1 MIFIK
6 LTNEKHRI
14 FSSFRSVYK
23 DYHINDSIETEI
35 KNPYSNDQFE
45 HLLYQKNWIDT
56 VQWHLEDIIRD
67 PEIEPIEALKIKR
80 VIDASNQ
87 KRTDLVEFIDGYFL
101 NKYKDVK
108 PNEKATLNSE
118 TIAWALDRL
127 SILALKIFH
136 MFEEV
141 NRESA
146 EQSHKVSC
154 QKKLDVLNEQ
164 KLDLSKAIDQLI
176 DDIEK
181 GNKYMKI
188 YKQMKMYNDEELN
201 PVLYK
206 AKK

>member
-1 MIFIK
+1 MKSLYFFKIFD
-6 LTNEKHRI
+6 
-14 FSSFRSVYK
+14 RSIN
-23 DYHINDSIETEI
+23 DYHVKDSIETEI
-35 KNPYSNDQFE
+35 KNPYSKDQFE

-67 PEIEPIEALKIKR
+67 PEIEPAEALKIKR

-101 NKYKDVK
+101 NKFKDIE
-108 PNEKATLNSE
+108 PNKNATLNSE

-136 MFEEV
+136 MSEEA
-141 NRESA
+141 NRENA
-146 EQSHKVSC
+146 EQSHKTSC
-154 QKKLDVLNEQ
+154 QNKLDVLNEQ
-164 KLDLSKAIDQLI
+164 KIDLSTAIDQLI
-176 DDIEK
+176 QDIEK

>member
-1 MIFIK
+1 MKSLYFFKIFD
-6 LTNEKHRI
+6 
-14 FSSFRSVYK
+14 RSIN
-23 DYHINDSIETEI
+23 DYHVKDSIETQI
-35 KNPYSNDQFE
+35 KNPYPKNQFE

-67 PEIEPIEALKIKR
+67 PEIEPAEALKIKR

-101 NKYKDVK
+101 NKFKDIE
-108 PNEKATLNSE
+108 PNENATLNSE

-136 MFEEV
+136 MSEEA
-141 NRESA
+141 NRENA
-146 EQSHKVSC
+146 EESHKTSC
-154 QKKLDVLNEQ
+154 QNKLDVLNEQ
-164 KLDLSKAIDQLI
+164 KIDLSTAIDQLI
-176 DDIEK
+176 QDIEK

>member
-1 MIFIK
+1 MKSLYFFKIFDQSI
-6 LTNEKHRI
+6 N
-14 FSSFRSVYK
+14 
-23 DYHINDSIETEI
+23 DYHVKDSIETEI
-35 KNPYSNDQFE
+35 KNPYSKDQFE

-67 PEIEPIEALKIKR
+67 PEIEPAEALKIKR

-101 NKYKDVK
+101 NKFKDIE
-108 PNEKATLNSE
+108 PNKNATLNSE

-136 MFEEV
+136 MSEEA
-141 NRESA
+141 NRENA
-146 EQSHKVSC
+146 EESHKTSC
-154 QKKLDVLNEQ
+154 QNKLDVLNEQ
-164 KLDLSKAIDQLI
+164 KIDLSTAIDQLI
-176 DDIEK
+176 EDIEK

>member
-1 MIFIK
+1 MKSLYFFKIFD
-6 LTNEKHRI
+6 
-14 FSSFRSVYK
+14 RSIN
-23 DYHINDSIETEI
+23 DYHVKDSIETEI
-35 KNPYSNDQFE
+35 KNPYSKNQFE

-67 PEIEPIEALKIKR
+67 PEIEPAEALKIKR

-101 NKYKDVK
+101 NKFKDIE
-108 PNEKATLNSE
+108 PNKNATLNSE

-136 MFEEV
+136 MSEEA
-141 NRESA
+141 NRENA
-146 EQSHKVSC
+146 EESHKTSC
-154 QKKLDVLNEQ
+154 QNKLDVLNEQ
-164 KLDLSKAIDQLI
+164 KIDLSTAIDQLI
-176 DDIEK
+176 EDIEK

>member
-1 MIFIK
+1 MKSLYFFKIFDQSI
-6 LTNEKHRI
+6 N
-14 FSSFRSVYK
+14 
-23 DYHINDSIETEI
+23 DYHVKDSIETQI
-35 KNPYSNDQFE
+35 KNPYPKDQFE

-67 PEIEPIEALKIKR
+67 PEIEPAEALRIKR

-101 NKYKDVK
+101 NKFKDIE
-108 PNEKATLNSE
+108 PNENATLNSE

-136 MFEEV
+136 MSEEA
-141 NRESA
+141 NRENA
-146 EQSHKVSC
+146 EQSHKTSC
-154 QKKLDVLNEQ
+154 QNKLDVLNEQ
-164 KLDLSKAIDQLI
+164 KIDLSTAIDQLI
-176 DDIEK
+176 QDIEK
-181 GNKYMKI
+181 GNKYIKI

>member
-1 MIFIK
+1 MKSLYFFKIFD
-6 LTNEKHRI
+6 
-14 FSSFRSVYK
+14 RSIN
-23 DYHINDSIETEI
+23 DYHVKDSIETEI
-35 KNPYSNDQFE
+35 KNPYSKDQFE

-67 PEIEPIEALKIKR
+67 PEIEPAEALKIKR

-101 NKYKDVK
+101 NKFKDIE
-108 PNEKATLNSE
+108 PNKNATLNSE

-136 MFEEV
+136 MSEEA
-141 NRESA
+141 NRENA
-146 EQSHKVSC
+146 EQSHKTSC
-154 QKKLDVLNEQ
+154 QNKLDVLNEQ
-164 KLDLSKAIDQLI
+164 KIDLSTAIDQLI
-176 DDIEK
+176 EDIEK

>member
-1 MIFIK
+1 MKSAEFFQVFNQSI
-6 LTNEKHRI
+6 
-14 FSSFRSVYK
+14 K

-56 VQWHLEDIIRD
+56 VQWHLEDVIRD
-67 PEIEPIEALKIKR
+67 PEIEPIKALKIKR

-146 EQSHKVSC
+146 EHSHKVSC

>member
-1 MIFIK
+1 MKSLDFFKIFDQSI
-6 LTNEKHRI
+6 N
-14 FSSFRSVYK
+14 
-23 DYHINDSIETEI
+23 DYHVQDSIETKI
-35 KNPYSNDQFE
+35 KNPYHKDQFE

-67 PEIEPIEALKIKR
+67 PEIEPAEALKIKR

-101 NKYKDVK
+101 NKYKDIK
-108 PNEKATLNSE
+108 PNENATLNSE

-136 MFEEV
+136 MSEESS
-141 NRESA
+141 RENA
-146 EQSHKVSC
+146 EQSHKTSC
-154 QKKLDVLNEQ
+154 QNKLDILNEQ
-164 KLDLSKAIDQLI
+164 KIDLSTAIDQLI
-176 DDIEK
+176 EDIEK

>member
-1 MIFIK
+1 MKSLDFFKIFDQSI
-6 LTNEKHRI
+6 N
-14 FSSFRSVYK
+14 
-23 DYHINDSIETEI
+23 DYHVQDSIETQI
-35 KNPYSNDQFE
+35 KNPYPKDQFE

-67 PEIEPIEALKIKR
+67 PEIEPAEALKIKR

-101 NKYKDVK
+101 NKFKDIE
-108 PNEKATLNSE
+108 PNENATLNSE

-136 MFEEV
+136 MSEEA
-141 NRESA
+141 NRENA
-146 EQSHKVSC
+146 EQSHKTSC
-154 QKKLDVLNEQ
+154 QNKLNVLNEQ
-164 KLDLSKAIDQLI
+164 KIDLSTAIDQLI
-176 DDIEK
+176 QDIEK

>member
-1 MIFIK
+1 MKSLYFFKIFDQSI
-6 LTNEKHRI
+6 N
-14 FSSFRSVYK
+14 
-23 DYHINDSIETEI
+23 DYHVKDSIETQI
-35 KNPYSNDQFE
+35 KNPYPKDQFE

-67 PEIEPIEALKIKR
+67 PEIEPAEALKIKR

-101 NKYKDVK
+101 NKFKDIE
-108 PNEKATLNSE
+108 PNENATLNSE

-136 MFEEV
+136 MSEEA
-141 NRESA
+141 NRENA
-146 EQSHKVSC
+146 EESHKTSC
-154 QKKLDVLNEQ
+154 QNKLDVLNEQ
-164 KLDLSKAIDQLI
+164 KIDLSTAIDQLVQ
-176 DDIEK
+176 DIEK

>member
-1 MIFIK
+1 MKSLDFFKVFDQSI
-6 LTNEKHRI
+6 N
-14 FSSFRSVYK
+14 
-23 DYHINDSIETEI
+23 DYHVKDSIETQI
-35 KNPYSNDQFE
+35 KNPHPKDQFE

-67 PEIEPIEALKIKR
+67 PEIEPAEALKIKR

-101 NKYKDVK
+101 NKFKDIE
-108 PNEKATLNSE
+108 PNKNATLNSE

-136 MFEEV
+136 MSEEA
-141 NRESA
+141 NRENA
-146 EQSHKVSC
+146 EQSHKTSC
-154 QKKLDVLNEQ
+154 QNKLDVLNEQ
-164 KLDLSKAIDQLI
+164 KIDLSTAIDQLI
-176 DDIEK
+176 EDIEK

>member
-1 MIFIK
+1 MKSTEFFQIFDQSI
-6 LTNEKHRI
+6 N
-14 FSSFRSVYK
+14 

-35 KNPYSNDQFE
+35 KNPYSKDQFE

-56 VQWHLEDIIRD
+56 VQWHLEDTIRD
-67 PEIEPIEALKIKR
+67 PEIEPTEALKIKR

-136 MFEEV
+136 MFEEA

>member
-1 MIFIK
+1 MKSTEFFQVFNQSI
-6 LTNEKHRI
+6 
-14 FSSFRSVYK
+14 K
-23 DYHINDSIETEI
+23 DYHINDSVETEI

-108 PNEKATLNSE
+108 PNKKATLNSE

>member
-1 MIFIK
+1 MKSTEFFQIFDQSI
-6 LTNEKHRI
+6 N
-14 FSSFRSVYK
+14 

-35 KNPYSNDQFE
+35 KNPYSKDQFE

-67 PEIEPIEALKIKR
+67 PEIEPTEALKIKR

-146 EQSHKVSC
+146 EHSHKVSC

>member
-1 MIFIK
+1 MKSTEFFQVFNQSI
-6 LTNEKHRI
+6 
-14 FSSFRSVYK
+14 K
-23 DYHINDSIETEI
+23 DYHINDSVETEI

-154 QKKLDVLNEQ
+154 QKKTRCF
-164 KLDLSKAIDQLI
+164 KR
-176 DDIEK
+176 
-181 GNKYMKI
+181 
-188 YKQMKMYNDEELN
+188 
-201 PVLYK
+201 
-206 AKK
+206 AKT

>member
-1 MIFIK
+1 M
-6 LTNEKHRI
+6 
-14 FSSFRSVYK
+14 
-23 DYHINDSIETEI
+23 
-35 KNPYSNDQFE
+35 
-45 HLLYQKNWIDT
+45 YQKNWIDT

-67 PEIEPIEALKIKR
+67 PEIEPTEALKIKR

-136 MFEEV
+136 MSEEA

-146 EQSHKVSC
+146 EQPHKLSC
-154 QKKLDVLNEQ
+154 QKKLDVLIEQ
-164 KLDLSKAIDQLI
+164 KLDLSTAIDQLI
-176 DDIEK
+176 EDIEK

>member
-1 MIFIK
+1 MKSLDFFKIFDQSI
-6 LTNEKHRI
+6 N
-14 FSSFRSVYK
+14 
-23 DYHINDSIETEI
+23 DYHVQDSIETKI
-35 KNPYSNDQFE
+35 KNPYHKDQFE

-67 PEIEPIEALKIKR
+67 PEIEPAEALKIKR

-101 NKYKDVK
+101 NKYKDIK
-108 PNEKATLNSE
+108 PDKNATLNSE

-136 MFEEV
+136 MSEEA
-141 NRESA
+141 NRENA
-146 EQSHKVSC
+146 EQSHKTSC
-154 QKKLDVLNEQ
+154 QNKLDVLNEQ
-164 KLDLSKAIDQLI
+164 KSDLSTAIDQLI
-176 DDIEK
+176 QDIEK
-181 GNKYMKI
+181 GNKYMKT

>member
-1 MIFIK
+1 MKSLYFFKIFD
-6 LTNEKHRI
+6 
-14 FSSFRSVYK
+14 RSIN
-23 DYHINDSIETEI
+23 DYHVKDSIETEI
-35 KNPYSNDQFE
+35 KHPYSKDQFE

-67 PEIEPIEALKIKR
+67 PEIEPAEALKIKR

-101 NKYKDVK
+101 NKYKDIK
-108 PNEKATLNSE
+108 PDKNATLNSE

-136 MFEEV
+136 MSEEA
-141 NRESA
+141 NRENT
-146 EQSHKVSC
+146 EQSHKTSC
-154 QKKLDVLNEQ
+154 QNKLDVLNEQ
-164 KLDLSKAIDQLI
+164 KSDLSTAIDQLI
-176 DDIEK
+176 QDIEK
-181 GNKYMKI
+181 GNKYMKT
-188 YKQMKMYNDEELN
+188 YKQMKMYNDEDLN

>member
-1 MIFIK
+1 MKSTEFFQVFNQSI
-6 LTNEKHRI
+6 
-14 FSSFRSVYK
+14 K
-23 DYHINDSIETEI
+23 DYHINDSVETEI

-87 KRTDLVEFIDGYFL
+87 KRTDLVEFIDSYFL

>member
-1 MIFIK
+1 MKSLYFFKIFD
-6 LTNEKHRI
+6 
-14 FSSFRSVYK
+14 RSIN
-23 DYHINDSIETEI
+23 DYHVKDSIETEI
-35 KNPYSNDQFE
+35 KNPYSKDQFE

-67 PEIEPIEALKIKR
+67 PEIEPAEALKIKR

-101 NKYKDVK
+101 NKFKDIE
-108 PNEKATLNSE
+108 PNENATLNSE

-136 MFEEV
+136 MSEEA
-141 NRESA
+141 NRENA
-146 EQSHKVSC
+146 EESHKTSC
-154 QKKLDVLNEQ
+154 QNKLDVLNEQ
-164 KLDLSKAIDQLI
+164 KIDLSTAIDQLI
-176 DDIEK
+176 QDIEK

>member
-1 MIFIK
+1 MKSLYFFKIFD
-6 LTNEKHRI
+6 
-14 FSSFRSVYK
+14 RSIN
-23 DYHINDSIETEI
+23 DYHVKDSIETEI
-35 KNPYSNDQFE
+35 KNPYSKDQFE

-67 PEIEPIEALKIKR
+67 PEIEPAEALKIKR

-101 NKYKDVK
+101 NKFKDIE
-108 PNEKATLNSE
+108 PNENATLNSE

-136 MFEEV
+136 MSEEA
-141 NRESA
+141 NRENA
-146 EQSHKVSC
+146 EQSHKPSC
-154 QKKLDVLNEQ
+154 QNKLDVLNEQ
-164 KLDLSKAIDQLI
+164 KIDLSTAIDQLI
-176 DDIEK
+176 QDIEK

>member
-1 MIFIK
+1 MKSLYFFKIFD
-6 LTNEKHRI
+6 
-14 FSSFRSVYK
+14 RSIN
-23 DYHINDSIETEI
+23 DYHVKDSIETQI
-35 KNPYSNDQFE
+35 KNPYPKNQFE

-67 PEIEPIEALKIKR
+67 PEIEPAEALKIKR

-101 NKYKDVK
+101 NKFKDIE
-108 PNEKATLNSE
+108 PNENATLNSE

-136 MFEEV
+136 MSEEA
-141 NRESA
+141 NRENA
-146 EQSHKVSC
+146 EQSHKTSC
-154 QKKLDVLNEQ
+154 QNKLDVLNEQ
-164 KLDLSKAIDQLI
+164 KIDLSTAIDQLI
-176 DDIEK
+176 QDIEK
-181 GNKYMKI
+181 GNKYMKS

>member
-1 MIFIK
+1 MKSLYFFKIFDQSI
-6 LTNEKHRI
+6 N
-14 FSSFRSVYK
+14 
-23 DYHINDSIETEI
+23 DYHVKDSIETEI
-35 KNPYSNDQFE
+35 KNPYSKNQFE

-67 PEIEPIEALKIKR
+67 PEIEPAEALKIKR

-101 NKYKDVK
+101 NKFKDIE
-108 PNEKATLNSE
+108 PNKNATLNSE

-136 MFEEV
+136 MSEEA
-141 NRESA
+141 NRENA
-146 EQSHKVSC
+146 EESHKTSC
-154 QKKLDVLNEQ
+154 QNKLDVLNEQ
-164 KLDLSKAIDQLI
+164 KIDLSTAIDQLI
-176 DDIEK
+176 EDIEK

>member
-1 MIFIK
+1 MKSLDFFIIFDQSI
-6 LTNEKHRI
+6 N
-14 FSSFRSVYK
+14 
-23 DYHINDSIETEI
+23 DYHVHDSIETQI
-35 KNPYSNDQFE
+35 KNPYHKNQFE
-45 HLLYQKNWIDT
+45 YLLYQKNWIDT

-67 PEIEPIEALKIKR
+67 PEIEPAEALKIKR

-101 NKYKDVK
+101 NKYKDIK
-108 PNEKATLNSE
+108 PNENATLNSE

-136 MFEEV
+136 MSEEA
-141 NRESA
+141 NRENT
-146 EQSHKVSC
+146 EQSHKTSC
-154 QKKLDVLNEQ
+154 QNKLDVLNEQ
-164 KLDLSKAIDQLI
+164 KSDLSTAIDQLI
-176 DDIEK
+176 QDIEK
-181 GNKYMKI
+181 GNKYMKT

>member
-1 MIFIK
+1 MKSLDFFIIFDQSI
-6 LTNEKHRI
+6 N
-14 FSSFRSVYK
+14 
-23 DYHINDSIETEI
+23 DYHVHDSIETQI
-35 KNPYSNDQFE
+35 KNPYPKNQFE
-45 HLLYQKNWIDT
+45 YLLYQKNWIDT

-67 PEIEPIEALKIKR
+67 PEIEPAEALKIKR

-101 NKYKDVK
+101 NKYKDIK
-108 PNEKATLNSE
+108 PDKNATLNSE

-136 MFEEV
+136 MSEEA
-141 NRESA
+141 NRENT
-146 EQSHKVSC
+146 EQSHKTSC
-154 QKKLDVLNEQ
+154 QNKLDVLNEQ
-164 KLDLSKAIDQLI
+164 KIDLSTAIDQLI
-176 DDIEK
+176 QDIEK
-181 GNKYMKI
+181 GNKYMKT

>member
-1 MIFIK
+1 MKSTEFFQIFDQSI
-6 LTNEKHRI
+6 N
-14 FSSFRSVYK
+14 

-35 KNPYSNDQFE
+35 KNPYSKDQFE

-67 PEIEPIEALKIKR
+67 PEIEPTEALKIKR

-108 PNEKATLNSE
+108 PNKKATLNSE

-136 MFEEV
+136 MLEEV

>member
-1 MIFIK
+1 MKSREFFQIFDQSI
-6 LTNEKHRI
+6 N
-14 FSSFRSVYK
+14 

-35 KNPYSNDQFE
+35 KNPYSKDQFE

-67 PEIEPIEALKIKR
+67 PEIEPTEALKIKR

-101 NKYKDVK
+101 NKYKNVK

-136 MFEEV
+136 MSEEV
-141 NRESA
+141 NRENA
-146 EQSHKVSC
+146 EQSHKLSC

-164 KLDLSKAIDQLI
+164 KLDLSTAIDQLI
-176 DDIEK
+176 KDIEK

>member
-1 MIFIK
+1 MKSAEFFQVFNQSI
-6 LTNEKHRI
+6 
-14 FSSFRSVYK
+14 K
-23 DYHINDSIETEI
+23 DYHINDSVETEI

-108 PNEKATLNSE
+108 PNKRATLNSE

>member
-1 MIFIK
+1 MKSAEFFQVFNQSI
-6 LTNEKHRI
+6 
-14 FSSFRSVYK
+14 K

-35 KNPYSNDQFE
+35 KNPYSNNQFE